1 VLAKD
6 QLGINGEDLAAR
18 HLVGAGFTLVSRNWR
33 CPVGEIDIIAHDG
46 ADLVIVEVKTRTTT
60 AYGDPVEAVTYRK
73 QRKLR
78 ELAALWLQEHPHR
91 GPVRFDVI
99 TVLYPTRGYPQL
111 EHWRRAF

>member
-6 QLGINGEDLAAR
+6 QLGINGEDLATR
-18 HLVGAGFTLVSRNWR
+18 HLVGAGFIIVTRNWR
-33 CPVGEIDIIAHDG
+33 CPAGEIDIIALDG
-46 ADLVIVEVKTRTTT
+46 DDLVIVEVKTRTSSE
-60 AYGDPVEAVTYRK
+60 YGGPVEAVTYRK

-78 ELAALWLQEHPHR
+78 ELATLWLREHPHR

-99 TVLYPTRGYPQL
+99 SIVYPKRGYPRL

>member
-6 QLGINGEDLAAR
+6 QLGSDGENLAAR
-18 HLVGAGFTLVSRNWR
+18 HLVGAGFTVVTRNWR
-33 CPVGEIDIIAHDG
+33 CPAGEIDIIARDG
-46 ADLVIVEVKTRTTT
+46 HDLVIVEVKTRTST

-78 ELAALWLQEHPHR
+78 ELATLWLHDNPHR

-99 TVLYPTRGYPQL
+99 SVLYPRRGYPQI
-111 EHWRRAF
+111 EHWRGAF